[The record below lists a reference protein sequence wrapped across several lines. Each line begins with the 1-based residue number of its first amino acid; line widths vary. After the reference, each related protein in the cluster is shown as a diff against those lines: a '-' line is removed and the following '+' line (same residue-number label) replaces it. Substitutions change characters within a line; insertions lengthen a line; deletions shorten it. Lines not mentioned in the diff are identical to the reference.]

1 MIGRLCRRRVRAY
14 PHHGGV
20 QRGEPLWQGVW
31 GMCPQLPKRFRGR
44 AGGPTQGPTVGFTP
58 SPQSSADKQ
67 ERHCRLAWCQQP
79 LPPQH
84 SIPYPTAMPTDRSMS
99 SHFQGPTPASEQRP
113 PSFSGWPPE
122 GAPFTRAAGRRRC
135 RLALPP
141 CLPAP
146 TCFPLSISGHLSPR
160 PSTPVRLAPWQIRLV
175 PLCRLFRRP
184 PTGPSDHR
192 PASAWQIRF
201 VSLCRLVRRRS
212 NPSCA
217 ASLQARAG
225 RKKRDGQF
233 KATQTLR
240 RSRIPQAEGAGL
252 ALPTAAGGGAATT
265 CSCR

>member
-1 MIGRLCRRRVRAY
+1 MVTRCFVLVK
-14 PHHGGV
+14 
-20 QRGEPLWQGVW
+20 EPLRSIW
-31 GMCPQLPKRFRGR
+31 PLP
-44 AGGPTQGPTVGFTP
+44 PPPTP
-58 SPQSSADKQ
+58 SP
-67 ERHCRLAWCQQP
+67 RHP
-79 LPPQH
+79 LPYLHAHPH
-84 SIPYPTAMPTDRSMS
+84 APV
-99 SHFQGPTPASEQRP
+99 HPTPPASP
-113 PSFSGWPPE
+113 P
-122 GAPFTRAAGRRRC
+122 A
-135 RLALPP
+135 
-141 CLPAP
+141 

-217 ASLQARAG
+217 ASLQERAG